1 MDIRLQCRPNIS
13 VTQKLTEALDVHTI
27 LHAPCRVGM
36 SEGVKIPIA
45 DTAAFQQLPVSVL
58 QCARFHRRVRVGQQI
73 IVSLNALGGRF
84 QQFQHIIGNGYK
96 THRTAAFRGLHH
108 QMCPGSIAYTG
119 SRALNS
125 QKAGAVVNVAFAQ
138 SADLTMKR
146 FVKCFFELLTQ
157 IIVKVRKCKVQRVC
171 VLHFQL
177 AGSGGCFFLMKL
189 YH

>member
-1 MDIRLQCRPNIS
+1 MNIRLQCRPNIS
-13 VTQKLTEALDVHTI
+13 VAQKLTEALDVHTI

-96 THRTAAFRGLHH
+96 THRTAAFGDCTTR
-108 QMCPGSIAYTG
+108 CVPEASRTRAAERSI
-119 SRALNS
+119 R
-125 QKAGAVVNVAFAQ
+125 
-138 SADLTMKR
+138 
-146 FVKCFFELLTQ
+146 
-157 IIVKVRKCKVQRVC
+157 RKPER
-171 VLHFQL
+171 
-177 AGSGGCFFLMKL
+177 
-189 YH
+189 